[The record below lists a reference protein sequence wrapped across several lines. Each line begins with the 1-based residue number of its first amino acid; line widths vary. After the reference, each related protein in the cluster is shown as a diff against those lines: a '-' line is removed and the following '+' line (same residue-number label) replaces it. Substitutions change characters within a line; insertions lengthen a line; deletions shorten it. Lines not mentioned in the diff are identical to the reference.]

1 VGIISVEI
9 SPNLKIQITTRL
21 DEKTKKVSMNKKRL
35 TVLALMMA
43 LLMVLSIVM
52 LVACNK
58 GAQENV
64 GDETTVTIEP
74 TKGLLIS
81 NGDFKVTK
89 GNNNYP
95 MGADGWTG
103 AAMYS
108 SGSYPKGVIAGVVS
122 LEEALYTASMS
133 TWKDNGTIYG
143 KLKSHYSD
151 DEDAVNNALMIYM
164 PTKAEIEDA
173 KTQDYGPTAYGFT
186 STSFN
191 LESNKYYKLS
201 VDVLTYDIK
210 GALDEDG
217 NQKADAEPGARIY
230 VSSATYAEYANIN
243 TNGEWATY
251 TFYFESAVQ
260 ANTALTVQ
268 LGLGKYNSEYTVGLT
283 SGYAFFD
290 NLLLEEVERDVYTAE
305 KDACENGKGEITAE
319 DYRKNNQT
327 HTLKVNNGRFDY
339 GTTKVGTTAAA
350 SNWKVVT
357 GTDAVS
363 GLGKNGIID
372 VANFA
377 EECSKYASTYYVS
390 ADGITA
396 ELQYPASRL
405 TREGGAAEIIGNFGD
420 NRIGTNVYMLSQ
432 QRMTAQGLQS
442 TKPIVIEKG
451 KHYAISVSVYTYDI
465 HGAGVTLTLSG
476 EGEDISIKG
485 ISQNLSST
493 EYLGGLPEYDATAT
507 NGGWTTYTFYIEG
520 NQYMDYSYTMTFWLG
535 TGGKYD
541 NNAYTYENWE
551 SSSKKSDREY
561 TTYLANG
568 TFSTG
573 WAFFDELNLEEIDHA
588 TYVAVGAE
596 TGYEADANAVDFGGY
611 AKVSLHTTNLF
622 TNISANFS
630 SFADNAADY
639 DNNTLGTPEGFSA
652 DELFAKAADDENLPA
667 IDVTSGV
674 VSIADN
680 ADFTAYG
687 IENPG
692 KPYNIDSD
700 YALMFKANS
709 DSYFFYETEEFAIT
723 KNSYYRISLW
733 VKTVDVKATAGLHV
747 YLLDSEDKNLVSFA
761 SINTT
766 VEDGEETTSE
776 WTEYTFYVR
785 GHESEDKLVS
795 IKIDF
800 GTGDRWTS
808 ATLADG
814 AAFVAN
820 MSMTA
825 IDYSDYTGAK
835 TGSTVKSVSLV
846 KTSVITNSFD
856 NGGFNSY
863 DVESEGLAD
872 AYGILENST
881 KAASP
886 TDWTLSDKTYKP
898 NGDNNTTGA
907 DTKKS
912 YTDDNKLVAGIV
924 KLDKQT
930 DNNNFYNASNQI
942 TNVFGSLATEFNTL
956 YGAEDDTY
964 FDNVEHIGAPYV
976 LALAGLDGN
985 KYSRRFTSDSFSL
998 SAGNNYEI
1006 KVWVKTIGQ
1015 ATFSIYL
1022 TGGASGNAYFGQD
1035 ANFVVKTTG
1044 TTEWTCYTFY
1054 IEVGLTPVSSLR
1066 LALGLGY
1073 DKEISGSRADADEY
1087 SSGIVLFDNV
1097 TLTSTTTTD
1106 EFDAITEST
1115 IKATERKISY
1125 LSDGFDVASESIE
1138 AHSELTSPSG
1148 WKGTAGTDQD
1158 SKNTNSGVVY
1168 ADASTLPTHNI
1179 DATDAADPLYSAL
1192 IAELG
1197 QTVSLFGK
1205 DYKYT
1210 NYDILQSEIEEARA
1224 NYAGKTDDEIKVIL
1238 QKTKM
1243 YNDMKANYI
1252 STSALL
1258 STTDREGNNIAST
1271 LGKNFLVINNTAA
1284 SAYTYTSANYGLNA
1298 ETFYRVSV
1306 WVRTYNVTGKGAS
1319 VEFHLGSA
1327 NEKENPLSFTG
1338 IGTKEGE
1345 NGTTAWTKYTFY
1357 VKTLDENVTAANIK
1371 LSLGEY
1377 DADDKSTL
1385 STGYAMFDSIQ
1396 FEIIEEAEFDNA
1408 VAGDY
1413 VAVRTVAKD
1422 PESGDVDDDDNDVT
1436 PTNKFN
1442 LEMLTWMIPTI
1453 IIAIA
1458 IIAVVC
1464 VYFYKKLRKPAK
1476 AKATVTNTEAINEK
1490 RSKYDES
1497 NE

>member
-1 VGIISVEI
+1 
-9 SPNLKIQITTRL
+9 
-21 DEKTKKVSMNKKRL
+21 MNKKRL

-43 LLMVLSIVM
+43 LLMVLSLVM

-58 GAQENV
+58 DAQEGL
-64 GDETTVTIEP
+64 GDETTVTIKP
-74 TKGLLIS
+74 TEGLLIS

-89 GNNNYP
+89 GDQGYP
-95 MGADGWTG
+95 LSADGWTG

-108 SGSYPKGVIAGVVS
+108 SGSYPKGVIAGVIS

-133 TWKDNGTIYG
+133 AWKDNGTIYG
-143 KLKSHYSD
+143 KLKSHYSA

-164 PTKAEIEDA
+164 PTKAQVEDA
-173 KTQDYGPTAYGFT
+173 TKQDYGPTAYGFT

-191 LESNKYYKLS
+191 LNANKYYKLS
-201 VDVLTYDIK
+201 VDVLTYDIQ
-210 GALDEDG
+210 GSLDEEG
-217 NQKADAEPGARIY
+217 NQKADSQPGARIY
-230 VSSATYAEYANIN
+230 VSSATYAEYATID
-243 TNGEWATY
+243 TKGEWATY
-251 TFYFESAVQ
+251 TFYFESAV
-260 ANTALTVQ
+260 ASNTSLTVQ

-290 NLLLEEVERDVYTAE
+290 NLLLEEVDKDVYVTE
-305 KDACENGKGEITAE
+305 KSACENGKGEVTAE

-327 HTLKVNNGRFDY
+327 HTLKVNNGRFDF

-372 VANFA
+372 VTKFA

-390 ADGITA
+390 ADGKTA
-396 ELQYPASRL
+396 ELTYPARNL
-405 TREGGAAEIIGNFGD
+405 AREGGAVDVIGNFGD
-420 NRIGTNVYMLSQ
+420 NRLGSNVFMLSQ

-442 TKPIVIEKG
+442 SKPIVIEKG
-451 KHYAISVSVYTYDI
+451 KHYAISVSVYTYNI

-476 EGEDISIKG
+476 EGKDISIKG

-493 EYLGGLPEYDATAT
+493 EYLGGIPEFDETAT

-520 NQYMDYSYTMTFWLG
+520 NQYKDYSYTMTFWLG
-535 TGGKYD
+535 TGGKFD

-551 SSSKKSDREY
+551 SSSKKSDKEY
-561 TTYLANG
+561 TTYYANG

-573 WAFFDELNLEEIDHA
+573 WAFFDELNLAEIDHA
-588 TYVAVGAE
+588 TYETSGTE

-622 TNISANFS
+622 AS
-630 SFADNAADY
+630 STSIASDFATYADSTHTY
-639 DNNTLGTPEGFSA
+639 DDGTYGTPEGFSA
-652 DELFAKAADDENLPA
+652 QSLFDKVAEDNTLPA

-674 VSIADN
+674 VSIADGE
-680 ADFTAYG
+680 DFSAYG
-687 IENPG
+687 IDHPG

-700 YALMFKANS
+700 FALMFKANS
-709 DSYFFYETEEFAIT
+709 DSYFLYETDSFMV
-723 KNSYYRISLW
+723 KMNSYYRVSLW
-733 VKTVDVKATAGLHV
+733 VKTVDIKETAGLHV
-747 YLLDSEDKNLVSFA
+747 YLLDDEDNSLVSFA

-766 VEDGEETTSE
+766 VKEDDKTTST
-776 WTEYTFYVR
+776 WTEYTFYIR
-785 GHESEDKLVS
+785 GHESEDKALNL
-795 IKIDF
+795 KFEF
-800 GTGDRWTS
+800 GTGDRWS
-808 ATLADG
+808 SSTLANG

-825 IDYSDYTGAK
+825 IEYSDFSGAK
-835 TGSTVKSVSLV
+835 TGSTAKTVSLSNT
-846 KTSVITNSFD
+846 TSVKNSFD

-872 AYGILENST
+872 VYGVLENST
-881 KAASP
+881 KAAAP

-898 NGDNNTTGA
+898 NGDNDTTGA

-912 YTDDNKLVAGIV
+912 YTDDNSLVAGV
-924 KLDKQT
+924 LKLTQQT
-930 DNNNFYNASNQI
+930 DNANFYDASNQI
-942 TNVFGSLATEFNTL
+942 VNVFGSLSSAFDTL

-964 FDNVEHIGAPYV
+964 FDNIDRIGAPYV
-976 LALAGLDGN
+976 LALAGLD
-985 KYSRRFTSDSFSL
+985 KAYSRRFTSDSFSL
-998 SAGNNYEI
+998 SSGSNYEI
-1006 KVWVKTIGQ
+1006 KVWVKTIGT

-1022 TGGASGNAYFGQD
+1022 TGGASGNTYFGQD
-1035 ANFVVKTTG
+1035 ANFVVTATDQD
-1044 TTEWTCYTFY
+1044 WTCYTFY
-1054 IEVGLTPVSSLR
+1054 VEVGLTPVSSLR

-1073 DKEISGSRADADEY
+1073 DKEISGEVAGSEEF

-1097 TLTSTTTTD
+1097 TLTSTTTTE

-1115 IKATERKISY
+1115 IKDTERKISY

-1138 AHSELTSPSG
+1138 AHTELTTPSG
-1148 WKGTAGTDQD
+1148 WTGAAGTDQD
-1158 SKNTNSGVVY
+1158 AKDTNGGVVY
-1168 ADASTLPTHNI
+1168 ADASTLPTYNI
-1179 DATDAADPLYSAL
+1179 DQNDAEDPLYAG
-1192 IAELG
+1192 IIDELG
-1197 QTVSLFGK
+1197 QVVSLFGK

-1210 NYDILQSEIEEARA
+1210 DYEILQSEIEENREK
-1224 NYAGKTDDEIKVIL
+1224 YAGKTDDEIKVIL

-1252 STSALL
+1252 SSSVLL
-1258 STTDREGNNIAST
+1258 STTDRDGNNIASI
-1271 LGKNFLVINNTAA
+1271 LGKNFLVINNTDA
-1284 SAYTYTSANYGLNA
+1284 SAFTYTSTTYGLNA
-1298 ETFYRVSV
+1298 ENFYRVSV

-1319 VEFHLGSA
+1319 VEFYLGSV
-1327 NEKENPLSFTG
+1327 NEKDNPLKFTG

-1357 VKTLDENVTAANIK
+1357 VKTLEENISASTIK

-1385 STGYAMFDSIQ
+1385 STGYAMFDAIE
-1396 FEIIEEAEFDNA
+1396 FEIVDEAEFESA
-1408 VAGDY
+1408 VASDY

-1422 PESGDVDDDDNDVT
+1422 SESGDVNDPEASTT
-1436 PTNKFN
+1436 PDNKFN
-1442 LEMLTWMIPTI
+1442 LEMLSWMIPTI
-1453 IIAIA
+1453 IIAVA
-1458 IIAVVC
+1458 IIAVVI
-1464 VYFYKKLRKPAK
+1464 VYFYKKFKKPAK
-1476 AKATVTNTEAINEK
+1476 AKAVAVENGEAMAEK
-1490 RSKYDES
+1490 RSKYEES